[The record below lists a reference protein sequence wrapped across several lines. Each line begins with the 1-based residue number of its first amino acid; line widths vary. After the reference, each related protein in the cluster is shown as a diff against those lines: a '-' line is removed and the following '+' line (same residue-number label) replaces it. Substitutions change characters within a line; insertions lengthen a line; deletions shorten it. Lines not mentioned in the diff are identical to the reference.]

1 MESFA
6 AIYLPQ
12 LDVIFLFDESEQN
25 EASLYI
31 ENFGTSKRICF
42 KSRQEETFPNF
53 KLKNSRLE
61 SVSED
66 IYLHWVQE
74 CIAQI
79 QIGEFTKL
87 VAAQY
92 QVESIHGEIDDY
104 LQLMRKLIW
113 HLPDTFVYLFFI
125 DGEIWLGA
133 SPEMIGIYENKI
145 FKTISIAGTKKEED
159 FTEKEIEEQAIVSK
173 YISSH
178 FAAASLKQDSTTK
191 VQHFGDIRHLINEYE
206 YNVGDEF
213 EFEKAIHTIHPSPAL
228 AGYPKEISIDFI
240 NKNEPIQRDFYCGL
254 ASLSIQEN
262 KYSFAT
268 IRCARISANQIAYYA
283 GAGITKDSDPAS
295 EWRETL
301 EKIGV
306 LKRAIFSL

>member
-12 LDVIFLFDESEQN
+12 LDDIFLFDESKQN

-31 ENFGTSKRICF
+31 ENFGASRRIHF
-42 KSRQEETFPNF
+42 KPRKHNQFPKF
-53 KLKNSRLE
+53 KLKNSQIDSISKE
-61 SVSED
+61 T
-66 IYLHWVQE
+66 YLQWVKD
-74 CIAQI
+74 CIKNI

-104 LQLMRKLIW
+104 LQLMRKLILR
-113 HLPDTFVYLFFI
+113 LPNTFVYLFYI
-125 DGEIWLGA
+125 DDEIWLGA

-178 FAAASLKQDSTTK
+178 FTSANLKQDSTTK

-206 YNVGDEF
+206 YTVGAEF

-254 ASLSIQEN
+254 VSLSIQEN

-283 GAGITKDSDPAS
+283 GAGITKDSDPVS

-301 EKIGV
+301 EKIDV